1 MPDIKPLIAT
11 ISDLA
16 FGPFTIV
23 LILGTGLYL
32 TVALKF
38 LTIRRLFDAFRL
50 SFGGAARADGS
61 DSTKTSSL
69 GALMTALAAM
79 VGIGNIAGVATAI
92 ALGGPGA
99 LFWMCVS
106 ALFGLA
112 IRFGEVYLAIVYRDS
127 SPSGAY
133 YGGPMFYI
141 RNGLG
146 RRWAWLGVFYA
157 VFACIQA
164 YGPSGQSNTIAD
176 TLNAQFGIPGWV
188 TWIGLIVSI
197 FAVVIGG
204 VKRIAAVC
212 IAVVPFMVLI
222 YMGASFVVLI
232 AFADRIP
239 DAVAL
244 MVSDAFTGSAAA
256 GGFAGATVAAAIRYG
271 VARGIFSN
279 EAGLGTAA
287 IAHATVRSNDA
298 VQQGIISIV
307 GVFIDTI
314 FMCTVTGLTI
324 LVTDVWRSGESGAP
338 LVIAAFDAAMPG
350 WGGPIVSVC
359 VVMFGVTCLWGWG
372 LYGERAAI
380 YLFGERVSKPVRF
393 IYPFTVTMGA
403 LLTLETAWQVI
414 DISLGLMAV
423 PNLIAIL
430 LLSPVIIRGTRERL
444 KRAPLAVETP
454 PSDTPRVHAER
465 S

>member
-1 MPDIKPLIAT
+1 MPDLKPLIAT
-11 ISDLA
+11 VSDLV

-32 TVALKF
+32 TVGLRF
-38 LTIRRLFDAFRL
+38 LTLRRLGQAFKL
-50 SFGGAARADGS
+50 SFGRSSREESAEGG
-61 DSTKTSSL
+61 KTSSL

-79 VGIGNIAGVATAI
+79 VGIGNIAGVATAVG
-92 ALGGPGA
+92 LGGPGA
-99 LFWMCVS
+99 LFWMCTGAV
-106 ALFGLA
+106 LGLA
-112 IRFGEVYLAIVYRDS
+112 TRFAEVYLAIVYRDV
-127 SPSGAY
+127 SPTGAY

-146 RRWAWLGVFYA
+146 KRWVWLGVFYA
-157 VFACIQA
+157 IFACIQA
-164 YGPSGQSNTIAD
+164 FGPSGQSNTIAH
-176 TLNAQFGIPGWV
+176 TLNAEFGVPGWA
-188 TWIGLIVSI
+188 TWIGLVISI
-197 FAVVIGG
+197 FAVLIGG
-204 VKRIAAVC
+204 VRRIAAVC
-212 IAVVPFMVLI
+212 IAVVPLMVLV
-222 YMGASFVVLI
+222 YMGASFVVLFV
-232 AFADRIP
+232 FADRIP
-239 DAVAL
+239 EAIAL
-244 MVSDAFTGSAAA
+244 IVSDAFTGTAAA

-287 IAHATVRSNDA
+287 IAHATARSGDA
-298 VQQGIISIV
+298 VQQAIISTV

-314 FMCTVTGLTI
+314 FMCTVTGLTVI
-324 LVTDVWRSGESGAP
+324 VTDVWKSGESGAP

-380 YLFGERVSKPVRF
+380 YLFGERVSKPVRYL
-393 IYPFTVTMGA
+393 YPFTVTLGA

-414 DISLGLMAV
+414 DISLGLMAI

-430 LLSPVIIRGTRERL
+430 LLSPVIFRGTAARL
-444 KRAPLAVETP
+444 KRAPLAEETP
-454 PSDTPRVHAER
+454 AER
-465 S
+465 

>member
-1 MPDIKPLIAT
+1 MLDLKAVIAT
-11 ISDLA
+11 LADWA

-32 TVALKF
+32 TVGLRF
-38 LTIRRLFDAFRL
+38 LTFRRLFEAFRL
-50 SFGGAARADGS
+50 SFGRSARAEGS
-61 DSTKTSSL
+61 GEKMSSL

-79 VGIGNIAGVATAI
+79 VGIGNIAGVATAV

-99 LFWMCVS
+99 MFWMCMGAV
-106 ALFGLA
+106 LGLA
-112 IRFGEVYLAIVYRDS
+112 IRFGEVYLAIVYRDV
-127 SPSGAY
+127 SPTGAY

-146 RRWAWLGVFYA
+146 KKWVWLGVFYA
-157 VFACIQA
+157 IFACIQA
-164 YGPSGQSNTIAD
+164 FGPSGQSNTIAH
-176 TLNAQFGIPGWV
+176 TLNAQFGVPGWA
-188 TWIGLIVSI
+188 TWIGLMISI
-197 FAVVIGG
+197 FAVLIGG
-204 VKRIAAVC
+204 VRRLANVC
-212 IAVVPFMVLI
+212 IAFVPFMVI
-222 YMGASFVVLI
+222 VYMGACFVVLFT
-232 AFADRIP
+232 FADQIP
-239 DAVAL
+239 AAVAL
-244 MVSDAFTGSAAA
+244 IVEDAFTGTAAA

-314 FMCTVTGLTI
+314 FMCTITGLVVIVTG
-324 LVTDVWRSGESGAP
+324 VWSTGISGAP
-338 LVIAAFDAAMPG
+338 MVIAAFDAAMPG
-350 WGGPIVSVC
+350 WGGPIVSLC
-359 VVMFGVTCLWGWG
+359 VVMFGVSCLWGWG

-380 YLFGERVSKPVRF
+380 YLFGERVAKPVRY
-393 IYPFTVTMGA
+393 IYPFTVTLGA

-414 DISLGLMAV
+414 DISLGLMAI

-430 LLSPVIIRGTRERL
+430 LLSPVIFRGTIARL
-444 KRAPLAVETP
+444 KKAPLSEETP
-454 PSDTPRVHAER
+454 SSLAAESAR
-465 S
+465 

>member
-1 MPDIKPLIAT
+1 MGDFKAIVSFL
-11 ISDLA
+11 SDLA

-23 LILGTGLYL
+23 LILGSGLYL
-32 TVALKF
+32 TVGLRF
-38 LTIRRLFDAFRL
+38 LTLRKFFEALRL
-50 SFGGAARADGS
+50 SFGRAARAQSAESG
-61 DSTKTSSL
+61 KMSSF

-99 LFWMCVS
+99 MFWMCMGAVLGM
-106 ALFGLA
+106 AT
-112 IRFGEVYLAIVYRDS
+112 RFAEVYLAIIYRDV

-146 RRWAWLGVFYA
+146 KRWAWLGVFYA

-164 YGPSGQSNTIAD
+164 FGPSGQSNTIAD
-176 TLNAQFGIPGWV
+176 TLNAQFGVPGWV
-188 TWIGLIVSI
+188 TWLCLIAAI
-197 FAVVIGG
+197 FSVLIGG

-212 IAVVPFMVLI
+212 MAVVPFMVLV
-222 YMGASFVVLI
+222 YMGASFVVLA
-232 AFADRIP
+232 AFADQLP
-239 DAVAL
+239 AAVAL
-244 MVSDAFTGSAAA
+244 IVQDAFTGTAAA

-287 IAHATVRSNDA
+287 IAHATVRSGDA

-324 LVTDVWRSGESGAP
+324 VVTGVWQSGESGAP

-372 LYGERAAI
+372 LYGERAAV
-380 YLFGERVSKPVRF
+380 YLFGERISKPVRLL
-393 IYPFTVTMGA
+393 YPFTVTLGA
-403 LLTLETAWQVI
+403 LLTLETAWQII
-414 DISLGLMAV
+414 DISLGMMTI

-430 LLSPVIIRGTRERL
+430 LLSPVIFRGTAARL
-444 KRAPLAVETP
+444 KQAPLSQETPASAAVEP
-454 PSDTPRVHAER
+454 AR
-465 S
+465 

>member
-1 MPDIKPLIAT
+1 MPDLKPLIAT
-11 ISDLA
+11 VSDLA
-16 FGPFTIV
+16 FGPFTII

-32 TVALKF
+32 TVGLRF
-38 LTIRRLFDAFRL
+38 LTLRRLLEAFRL
-50 SFGGAARADGS
+50 SFGRSSRQGGAESGRVS
-61 DSTKTSSL
+61 PF

-79 VGIGNIAGVATAI
+79 VGIGNIAGVATAV

-99 LFWMCVS
+99 LFWMCMGAV
-106 ALFGLA
+106 LGLA
-112 IRFGEVYLAIVYRDS
+112 IRFGEVYLAVIYRDV
-127 SPSGAY
+127 SPTGAY

-146 RRWAWLGVFYA
+146 KRWVWLGVFYA
-157 VFACIQA
+157 IFACIQA
-164 YGPSGQSNTIAD
+164 FGPSGQSNTIAD
-176 TLNAQFGIPGWV
+176 TLNAQFGVPGWV
-188 TWIGLIVSI
+188 TWIGLVIAI
-197 FAVVIGG
+197 FAVLIGG
-204 VKRIAAVC
+204 VRRIAAVC
-212 IAVVPFMVLI
+212 IAVVPLMVLV
-222 YMGASFVVLI
+222 YMGASFVVLF
-232 AFADRIP
+232 AFADQIP
-239 DAVAL
+239 AAIAL
-244 MVSDAFTGSAAA
+244 VVGDAFTGTAAA
-256 GGFAGATVAAAIRYG
+256 GGFAGASVAAAIRYG

-287 IAHATVRSNDA
+287 IAHATARSNDA

-314 FMCTVTGLTI
+314 FMCTITGLTVI
-324 LVTDVWRSGESGAP
+324 VTGVWKSGESGAP

-380 YLFGERVSKPVRF
+380 YLFGERVSTPVRYL
-393 IYPFTVTMGA
+393 YPFTVTLGA
-403 LLTLETAWQVI
+403 LLTLETAWQII

-430 LLSPVIIRGTRERL
+430 LLSPVIFRGTAARL
-444 KRAPLAVETP
+444 KQAPLSRETP
-454 PSDTPRVHAER
+454 PS

>member
-1 MPDIKPLIAT
+1 MGDIKAIIAT

-32 TVALKF
+32 TVGLRF
-38 LTIRRLFDAFRL
+38 LTLTRLFQAFRL
-50 SFGGAARADGS
+50 SFGKSARADGD
-61 DSTKTSSL
+61 DSGKMSPF

-99 LFWMCVS
+99 LFWMCMGAV
-106 ALFGLA
+106 FGMA
-112 IRFGEVYLAIVYRDS
+112 TRFGEVYLAIIYRDV
-127 SPSGAY
+127 SPTGAY

-146 RRWAWLGVFYA
+146 KRWAWLGVFYA

-164 YGPSGQSNTIAD
+164 FGPSGQSNTIAD
-176 TLNAQFGIPGWV
+176 TLNSQFGVPAWA
-188 TWIGLIVSI
+188 TWIGLIISI
-197 FAVVIGG
+197 FAVLIGG

-212 IAVVPFMVLI
+212 IAVVPFMVLV
-222 YMGASFVVLI
+222 YMGASFVVLF
-232 AFADRIP
+232 AFADQIP
-239 DAVAL
+239 AAIGLV
-244 MVSDAFTGSAAA
+244 VHDAFTGSAAA

-287 IAHATVRSNDA
+287 IAHATARSNDA
-298 VQQGIISIV
+298 AQQGIISIV

-324 LVTDVWRSGESGAP
+324 IVTGVWKSGESGAP

-380 YLFGERVSKPVRF
+380 YLFGERVSTPVRY
-393 IYPFTVTMGA
+393 IYPFTVTLGA
-403 LLTLETAWQVI
+403 LLTLETAWQII
-414 DISLGLMAV
+414 DISLGLMTI

-430 LLSPVIIRGTRERL
+430 LLSPVIFRGTAARL
-444 KRAPLAVETP
+444 KQAPLSQETP
-454 PSDTPRVHAER
+454 PSTVTEAAR
-465 S
+465 

>member
-1 MPDIKPLIAT
+1 MPDLKPLIAT
-11 ISDLA
+11 VSDLA
-16 FGPFTIV
+16 FGPFTII
-23 LILGTGLYL
+23 LILGAGLYL
-32 TVALKF
+32 TVGLRF
-38 LTIRRLFDAFRL
+38 LTLRRLFEAFKL
-50 SFGGAARADGS
+50 SVGRAS
-61 DSTKTSSL
+61 REESADSGKMSPF

-79 VGIGNIAGVATAI
+79 VGIGNIAGVATAV

-99 LFWMCVS
+99 LFWMCMGAV
-106 ALFGLA
+106 LGLA
-112 IRFGEVYLAIVYRDS
+112 TRFGEVYLAIVYRDV

-146 RRWAWLGVFYA
+146 KRWIWLGVFYA

-164 YGPSGQSNTIAD
+164 FGPSGQSNTIAD
-176 TLNAQFGIPGWV
+176 TLNAQFGIPGWA
-188 TWIGLIVSI
+188 TWIGLVISI
-197 FAVVIGG
+197 FAVLIGG
-204 VKRIAAVC
+204 VRRIAAVC
-212 IAVVPFMVLI
+212 IAVVPFMVLV
-222 YMGASFVVLI
+222 YMGASFVVLFV
-232 AFADRIP
+232 FADQIP
-239 DAVAL
+239 AAIAL
-244 MVSDAFTGSAAA
+244 VVGDAFTGTAAA
-256 GGFAGATVAAAIRYG
+256 GGFAGASVAAAIRYG

-287 IAHATVRSNDA
+287 IAHATARSNDA

-314 FMCTVTGLTI
+314 FMCTVTGLTVI
-324 LVTDVWRSGESGAP
+324 VTGVWKSGESGAP

-380 YLFGERVSKPVRF
+380 YLFGERVSTPVRYL
-393 IYPFTVTMGA
+393 YPFTVTLGA
-403 LLTLETAWQVI
+403 LLTLETAWQII
-414 DISLGLMAV
+414 DISLGLMAI

-430 LLSPVIIRGTRERL
+430 LLSPVIFRGTAARL
-444 KRAPLAVETP
+444 KQAPLSQETP
-454 PSDTPRVHAER
+454 PSA
-465 S
+465 